1 MSDMN
6 PAILYTILIWWVDA
20 YTNSFSVLEG
30 AIAAVFETLHVDSV
44 FLHALGEGAVLADE
58 KALGVFIYYEFRGDL
73 QTILVDR
80 SLANR
85 LVVVSTYRSFP
96 EEVFNRVRLPLQ
108 TVIDQPNR
116 ICYFRKG
123 AINLHTPHLHVP
135 HRLVHYHL
143 CPRLL
148 LKVLYLSAPSPDHHG
163 YQSLRNEYY
172 RF

>member
-1 MSDMN
+1 MFDIGHESSH
-6 PAILYTILIWWVDA
+6 T
-20 YTNSFSVLEG
+20 TNSFSVLEG

-80 SLANR
+80 S
-85 LVVVSTYRSFP
+85 RSFP

-123 AINLHTPHLHVP
+123 PINLHTPHLHVP

-148 LKVLYLSAPSPDHHG
+148 LKVLYLSASRPNHHG
-163 YQSLRNEYY
+163 YQPLRNEYY